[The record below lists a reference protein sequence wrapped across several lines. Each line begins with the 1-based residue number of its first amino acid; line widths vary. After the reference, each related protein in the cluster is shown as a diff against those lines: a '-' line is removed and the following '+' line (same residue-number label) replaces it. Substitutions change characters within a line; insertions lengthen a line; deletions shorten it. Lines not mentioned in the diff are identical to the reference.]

1 MTWKGAHMYVVS
13 ESEQRTTRTPSG
25 SMFALAAPSQGSA
38 EVSTWRVEL
47 GADSAT
53 PVHIVDREQVWM
65 PLSGEFEIEAE
76 GEIRYAEAGQAVIV
90 PAGAVR
96 RLKAVGGPAEAV
108 VAMAVGGRAML
119 PGSEDK
125 IPLPWAE

>member
-1 MTWKGAHMYVVS
+1 MNVVS
-13 ESEQRTTRTPSG
+13 ESEQRTTKTPAG
-25 SMFALAAPSQGSA
+25 SMFGLAAPSQGST

-47 GADSAT
+47 GADSVT
-53 PVHIVDREQVWM
+53 PVHIIDREQVWM
-65 PLSGEFEIEAE
+65 PLSGEFEVEVE
-76 GEIRYAEAGQAVIV
+76 GEVGQAKAGQAIIV

-96 RLKAVGGPAEAV
+96 RLKAVGGPAEAL
-108 VAMAVGGRAML
+108 VAMVVGGKAMM